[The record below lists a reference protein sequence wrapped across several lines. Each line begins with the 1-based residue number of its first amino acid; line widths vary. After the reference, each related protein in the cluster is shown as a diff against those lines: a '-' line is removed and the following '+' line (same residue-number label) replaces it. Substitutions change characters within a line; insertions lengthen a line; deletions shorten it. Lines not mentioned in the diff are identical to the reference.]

1 MQIADCRWRV
11 VVVLV
16 GWSVSLGFSQQRE
29 QTNRR
34 IDLEEREGK
43 REGREEDASG
53 MMETG
58 P

>member
-1 MQIADCRWRV
+1 V

-53 MMETG
+53 IVMETE